1 MFLRK
6 RLPGKSPEDSRPR
19 SKEKETPAECKE
31 ILSAD
36 RKGVKALRELAK
48 DSEKNKVIFVLESRI
63 LLLLTIDTFYRKTP
77 AGQNPRIFSTRRKRA
92 ENGA

>member
-1 MFLRK
+1 
-6 RLPGKSPEDSRPR
+6 LPGKSPEGSCPQ
-19 SKEKETPAECKE
+19 SKKKETPAECKE

-48 DSEKNKVIFVLESRI
+48 DSEKKVIFVLESRI
-63 LLLLTIDTFYRKTP
+63 LLFLTIGTFYRKTP